1 MSFFL
6 TAKDLTV
13 PASFP
18 QKLTCLLEL
27 RTLGFF
33 LPTGQ
38 LLQTIILIFENTVTL
53 ADKSICL
60 LSVAYSQNST
70 EQKPHMQIH
79 AEEAHLML

>member
-13 PASFP
+13 SASFA
-18 QKLTCLLEL
+18 QQLTCLLEL
-27 RTLGFF
+27 RTLIFF

-38 LLQTIILIFENTVTL
+38 LVQTIILMLENTVTP
-53 ADKSICL
+53 ADKSICF
-60 LSVAYSQNST
+60 LSLAYSQNSI
-70 EQKPHMQIH
+70 EQKHTQIH